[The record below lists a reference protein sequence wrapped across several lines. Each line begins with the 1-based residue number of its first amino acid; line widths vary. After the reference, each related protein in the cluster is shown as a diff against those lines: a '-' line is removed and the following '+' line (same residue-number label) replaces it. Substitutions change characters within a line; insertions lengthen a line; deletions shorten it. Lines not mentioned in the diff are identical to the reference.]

1 MAKASDS
8 KRKRDLSLASE
19 DSGHSKRSKVE
30 YSPPIQPLES
40 KSPPHVTRCFEH
52 LHEAISLPELSG
64 LLQYAVL
71 GENIITKPSWCRL
84 HHQRKLSGV
93 TVTVLEDVT
102 QVHFYRYYPQ
112 FKNLRRRYKT
122 RCTLLPCVGDVS
134 SFILNS
140 ELSHSGT
147 VMSDLPRASL
157 PSSSTTILLPP
168 SLSSVSASHKGG
180 DLQLHP
186 VIRKFGSETRGL
198 SAYILTGEEMS
209 KYKFPLKGAPDCK
222 SFICTEKNGQVTDSS
237 PLYGL
242 DCEMCLTKLGHEV
255 TRVSL
260 VDSSGQC
267 MLDELVKPHNPIYN
281 YLTRFSGIT
290 KDMLAQV
297 TTRLA
302 DVQSKLIQLL
312 PQDAILVG
320 HSLDCDLRALEMIHN
335 NVIDT
340 SLLYRREYGA
350 RFKLKVLAEVILK
363 REIQSE
369 ERRGHDPTED
379 ALAALELAQYFVSKG
394 PRQVVELHLQQLW
407 GSPASLPESPVN
419 GFCHKSPPLASL
431 NTVASPLASLNTA
444 TTSSG
449 LSTSRLTFGRAL
461 FKTGQPAL
469 QLGRLAGTPSQ
480 TSNEL
485 WRRQCCSSDKKVLEA
500 LRRQVQSHSL
510 SLLQLSSYSQLL
522 TRTQPSYTR
531 RNLHKLVSRLR
542 EMCVVYVGP
551 LSPDCTERDV
561 KRLCS
566 SCGVLRSVTL
576 LSSTHRV
583 YAVVEYALLEGA
595 ALAVERLNGCA
606 LHGCPVQVQRPVG
619 EVTLD
624 LEEYLC
630 DLREDPL
637 NERLIYAA
645 NIAADNPAD
654 LQMTFDQFGPVE
666 GVSVRSQ
673 RPRKKRKHAFF
684 KYHSTESLEAALDPS
699 AELTLGQVKVC
710 RALTPPHLC
719 SWTPDAPE
727 TSLSNGENGETEG
740 RTDGMVGGGGEEED
754 VIDEELETEL
764 DSETAGVMRKLDSK
778 VGKIFEAL
786 PENTL
791 SIVILPG
798 KESLHGTFHPGLCF
812 MEVKQKSTA
821 FNPMESLKN
830 IE

>member
-8 KRKRDLSLASE
+8 KRKRDLSLAE

-30 YSPPIQPLES
+30 YSPPIQPLNP
-40 KSPPHVTRCFEH
+40 KSPPHVTRRFEH

-71 GENIITKPSWCRL
+71 GEKIITRPSWCRL

-93 TVTVLEDVT
+93 SVTVLEDVT

-112 FKNLRRRYKT
+112 FKNLRWRYKT
-122 RCTLLPCVGDVS
+122 RCTLLPCAGDVS

-147 VMSDLPRASL
+147 VTSELPRASL
-157 PSSSTTILLPP
+157 PSSSTSTLSPA
-168 SLSSVSASHKGG
+168 SLSSASSSLKGG
-180 DLQLHP
+180 DLQCHP
-186 VIRKFGSETRGL
+186 VIRKFGSETKGL
-198 SAYILTGEEMS
+198 SAYVLTGEEMS

-237 PLYGL
+237 PLHGL
-242 DCEMCLTKLGHEV
+242 DCEMCLTKLGPEV

-267 MLDELVKPHNPIYN
+267 MLDELVKPHNQIYN

-290 KDMLAQV
+290 KDMLEQV

-312 PQDAILVG
+312 PQDAVLVG
-320 HSLDCDLRALEMIHN
+320 HSLDCDLRALEMIHP

-340 SLLYRREYGA
+340 SLLYRREHGA

-369 ERRGHDPTED
+369 ERKGHDPSED
-379 ALAALELAQYFVSKG
+379 ALAALELAQYFVSRG
-394 PRQVVELHLQQLW
+394 PRQVVELHLEQLW
-407 GSPASLPESPVN
+407 GQPASLPGSPIN
-419 GFCHKSPPLASL
+419 GSIHKSPP
-431 NTVASPLASLNTA
+431 VISPLASLNATA
-444 TTSSG
+444 TTTTTSG
-449 LSTSRLTFGRAL
+449 LPASRLTFGHAL

-469 QLGRLAGTPSQ
+469 QLGRLAGTPSL

-522 TRTQPSYTR
+522 SRAQPSYTH
-531 RNLHKLVSRLR
+531 RNLHKLVSELR

-566 SCGVLRSVTL
+566 SCGVLRSVRL

-583 YAVVEYALLEGA
+583 HAVVEYALLEGA
-595 ALAVERLNGCA
+595 ALAVERLDGCV
-606 LHGCPVQVQRPVG
+606 LHGYAVKVQRPVG

-645 NIAADNPAD
+645 NVAADDPAD
-654 LQMTFDQFGPVE
+654 LQVTFDRFGPVE

-673 RPRKKRKHAFF
+673 RPRRKRKHFAFF
-684 KYHSTESLEAALDPS
+684 KFHSTESLEAALDPS
-699 AELTLGQVKVC
+699 AELSLGQVKVC
-710 RALTPPHLC
+710 QALTPPHLC
-719 SWTPDAPE
+719 TWSPDAPDTE
-727 TSLSNGENGETEG
+727 QSSGENGT
-740 RTDGMVGGGGEEED
+740 TDQD
-754 VIDEELETEL
+754 VIDEELEAEV
-764 DSETAGVMRKLDSK
+764 DRETAGVMRKLDSK
-778 VGKIFEAL
+778 VGKIFKAL

-791 SIVILPG
+791 SVIILPG
-798 KESLHGTFHPGLCF
+798 KESFHGVSQPGLCF
-812 MEVKQKSTA
+812 MEVKGQSEVICLQPDGEPYSHT
-821 FNPMESLKN
+821 ERTCTTL
-830 IE
+830 E